1 MARAAVAAVDAGAR
15 VRDALRGLAPA
26 FAAGRRWHV
35 LAAGKAAG
43 PMLRAA
49 LDSVPVTPVAAVC
62 VAPHA
67 VANLPS
73 WVDMCIGGHP
83 VPTPGSVAAGRRAL
97 AMAAACGDED
107 DFLVLLSGGASAL
120 LAAPAGPLTLAAKQ
134 AATHQLLRAGADIHA
149 VNTVRKHLSRTKGGR
164 LAASCRATTTCL
176 AISDVVGDDPSVIG
190 SGPTV
195 ADPTT
200 FADALAVIE
209 RHGGRASYPAAVVD
223 WLEDG
228 AQTGQGESPKPGAA
242 SLERARTIVIASR
255 LDAVRGA
262 SAEAARLGYA
272 VTTRQDP
279 VVGEARD
286 AAAAHGAFVHRVVA
300 AGVSQSI
307 CVVSAGETTVTVT
320 GTGLGGRNQE
330 FALACLTWLGGLGRD
345 AVVAS
350 VGTDGIDGPTDA
362 AGAVAD
368 TSTTARARAAGLPAA
383 ETFLAANDAYHFFSG
398 LGDLVITGPSGTNV
412 GDVQIVLVS
421 AGQR

>member
-1 MARAAVAAVDAGAR
+1 VARAAVAAVDAGAC
-15 VRDALRGLAPA
+15 VRNALRDFAPE
-26 FAAGRRWHV
+26 FATGRRWHV

-49 LDSVPVTPVAAVC
+49 LDSVKVTPAAAVC

-67 VANLPS
+67 IANLPS
-73 WVDMCIGGHP
+73 WVDICIGGHP
-83 VPTPGSVAAGRRAL
+83 VPTPGSVAAGHRAL

-107 DFLVLLSGGASAL
+107 HFLVLLSGGASAL
-120 LAAPAGPLTLAAKQ
+120 LAAPAGPLTLADKQ
-134 AATHQLLRAGADIHA
+134 ATTHQLLRAGADIHA

-164 LAASCRATTTCL
+164 LAASCRAATTCL

-209 RHGGRASYPAAVVD
+209 QHGGRAAYPPAVVG

-228 AQTGQGESPKPGAA
+228 ARTGHGESPKPGDA
-242 SLERARTIVIASR
+242 SLERVRTVVIASR

-262 SAEAARLGYA
+262 SAEAARLGYT
-272 VTTRQDP
+272 VTTRHEP

-286 AAAAHGAFVHRVVA
+286 AASAHGTWVREAVA
-300 AGVSQSI
+300 GGGSQPV

-320 GTGLGGRNQE
+320 GSGLGGRNQE
-330 FALACLTWLGGLGRD
+330 FALACLPWLGGLGRD
-345 AVVAS
+345 VVVAS

-368 TSTTARARAAGLPAA
+368 SSTTARALAAGLPAA
-383 ETFLAANDAYHFFSG
+383 ETFLAANDAYHFFAG

-412 GDVQIVLVS
+412 GDVQIVMVN
-421 AGQR
+421 AGQP